1 MAEPDLGNL
10 STPDPD
16 MNTPLNSLI
25 NSPENSL
32 INSKYRKS
40 EPFLWFHVAL
50 LAAVP
55 LTLILGMLGLGV
67 GDPVLPEWFEITVLG
82 LPAIALPIGLQWW
95 KPLSPFSL
103 WLFAKPL
110 ELTDDNERRIL
121 AVVKD
126 FKTVLVAIA
135 LGVVIDAI
143 FYKMYSAAPIV
154 ANALPLPDG
163 LRILGMIWWLGF
175 FLISNFLIQAGAVA
189 IRVLLLSESDLNQL
203 TPLPLENINSTFTSL
218 GKRSPD
224 LLNFIPDSSPEI
236 ISEAILEPKVKD
248 IPKVKPEELPKSEDA
263 PAPEAPKSEP
273 VVAEVP
279 TELIS
284 IPEPILEEIPEPVI
298 EKILSADPE
307 SPVPES
313 LVTEPEES
321 SIPVQTVAEEIIIK
335 TEVVEA
341 EVPPEEPPEILEAEK
356 VIPKPETT
364 ISAIASAWESPVI
377 PTSESD

>member
-1 MAEPDLGNL
+1 MAQQNLGNF
-10 STPDPD
+10 STNAPVNLP
-16 MNTPLNSLI
+16 
-25 NSPENSL
+25 
-32 INSKYRKS
+32 INSKYQKS
-40 EPFLWFHVAL
+40 EPFLWFHVTL

-135 LGVVIDAI
+135 LGVMIDAI

-154 ANALPLPDG
+154 ANSLPLPDG
-163 LRILGMIWWLGF
+163 LRILGIIWWLGF

-189 IRVLLLSESDLNQL
+189 IRVLLLSEADLNQL
-203 TPLPLENINSTFTSL
+203 MPLPLENINSTFTSL
-218 GKRSPD
+218 GKRSPQ
-224 LLNFIPDSSPEI
+224 LLDFIPDSMPKT

-248 IPKVKPEELPKSEDA
+248 IPKVKPEELP
-263 PAPEAPKSEP
+263 APES
-273 VVAEVP
+273 VIAEA
-279 TELIS
+279 ELPS
-284 IPEPILEEIPEPVI
+284 IPEAAVRIPKVIAPEPSPESVIENLEIPP
-298 EKILSADPE
+298 KNPE
-307 SPVPES
+307 SP
-313 LVTEPEES
+313 VTEPEEINQTPNQS
-321 SIPVQTVAEEIIIK
+321 LPVVVVVTEEITIK
-335 TEVVEA
+335 TEVVES
-341 EVPPEEPPEILEAEK
+341 PEESPKILEEELGEE
-356 VIPKPETT
+356 IMTKPETT
-364 ISAIASAWESPVI
+364 ISVIASTWESPI
-377 PTSESD
+377 TPTSESQ

>member
-1 MAEPDLGNL
+1 MAQQNLGNF
-10 STPDPD
+10 STNDPV
-16 MNTPLNSLI
+16 NSLV
-25 NSPENSL
+25 
-32 INSKYRKS
+32 NSKYQKS

-82 LPAIALPIGLQWW
+82 LPAIALPIVLQWW

-103 WLFAKPL
+103 WLFTKPL

-135 LGVVIDAI
+135 LGILVDAI

-154 ANALPLPDG
+154 DNALPLPDS

-189 IRVLLLSESDLNQL
+189 IRVLLLSEADLNQL

-218 GKRSPD
+218 GKRSPQ
-224 LLNFIPDSSPEI
+224 LLDFIPDSMPEI
-236 ISEAILEPKVKD
+236 ISEAILEPKIKD
-248 IPKVKPEELPKSEDA
+248 IPKVKPEELPAQESF
-263 PAPEAPKSEP
+263 
-273 VVAEVP
+273 VAEVP
-279 TELIS
+279 TELPIIS
-284 IPEPILEEIPEPVI
+284 EAALRITKVIAPEPVI
-298 EKILSADPE
+298 DNLEIPSEDPE
-307 SPVPES
+307 SPE
-313 LVTEPEES
+313 TELEEPS
-321 SIPVQTVAEEIIIK
+321 APVVFLAEEITFK
-335 TEVVEA
+335 TEIVATEIS
-341 EVPPEEPPEILEAEK
+341 PEEPPKILGEE
-356 VIPKPETT
+356 VMTKPQTT
-364 ISAIASAWESPVI
+364 ISEIESAWESPI
-377 PTSESD
+377 TPTSESQ